1 MSINLAKVKRPHAY
15 GHLEP
20 SIAVLITTGSRIN
33 FMSEFP
39 TIGNKAWRNMFL
51 VFAKSSRVNILS
63 YNKQLIHE
71 FKGMKPNHVNIET
84 KHERF
89 SLRLVRSLQ

>member
-1 MSINLAKVKRPHAY
+1 
-15 GHLEP
+15 
-20 SIAVLITTGSRIN
+20 
-33 FMSEFP
+33 
-39 TIGNKAWRNMFL
+39 MFL